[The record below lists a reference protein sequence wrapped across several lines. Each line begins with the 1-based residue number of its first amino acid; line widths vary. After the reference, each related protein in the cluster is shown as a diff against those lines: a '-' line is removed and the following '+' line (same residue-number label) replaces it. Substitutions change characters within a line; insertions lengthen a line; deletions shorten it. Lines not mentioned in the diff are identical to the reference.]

1 MHVFTYLQSPLH
13 NANRFKTLISSD
25 FKRHHRSPSNAQ
37 GTLGVYLDNGYLEG
51 DVKLVWVVDSDD
63 PLVGGLVLEVEV
75 QLDGEDEYGHLAV
88 QDGGRGGGA
97 H

>member
-1 MHVFTYLQSPLH
+1 MSYYDVD
-13 NANRFKTLISSD
+13 TLLSED
-25 FKRHHRSPSNAQ
+25 PALRLHHRVL
-37 GTLGVYLDNGYLEG
+37 LGVVAQHLEG
-51 DVKLVWVVDSDD
+51 DVKLVGIVDSDD

-75 QLDGEDEYGHLAV
+75 QLHREDEYGHLAV